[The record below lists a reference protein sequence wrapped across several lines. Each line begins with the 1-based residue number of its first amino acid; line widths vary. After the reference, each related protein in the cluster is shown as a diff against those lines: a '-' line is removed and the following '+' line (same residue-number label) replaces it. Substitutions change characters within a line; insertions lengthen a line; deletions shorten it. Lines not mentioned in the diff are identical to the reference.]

1 MSQISILNFFTQY
14 FAKLKIGIWQ
24 FFFEETTK
32 LEKKSEGKPPLC
44 TLNFL
49 VVFPNIPTIPL
60 MFSRISVKVTS
71 KACLGF
77 HFLCWILGVVPFNMW
92 LISSRK
98 ENNCCYKLSNWQ
110 NDNFKHFEW
119 NKCHFGHLLS
129 L

>member
-71 KACLGF
+71 KAYLKTGDLKSTQIENDFCLVKSSKILF
-77 HFLCWILGVVPFNMW
+77 TFLPAFYLVIW
-92 LISSRK
+92 LMTSP
-98 ENNCCYKLSNWQ
+98 
-110 NDNFKHFEW
+110 
-119 NKCHFGHLLS
+119 KCF
-129 L
+129 